1 MLQNPLI
8 ALHILPKIN
17 KISPKGQFFVKSGHT
32 EQLVGKRKRERERE
46 RDRTVCYN
54 FLLTQRLTCNCMVYR
69 GKNLGAVV

>member
-32 EQLVGKRKRERERE
+32 EQRVGKRKRERERE
-46 RDRTVCYN
+46 NGVLQFSTYTEIN
-54 FLLTQRLTCNCMVYR
+54 M
-69 GKNLGAVV
+69 

>member
-32 EQLVGKRKRERERE
+32 EQRVGKRKRERERE
-46 RDRTVCYN
+46 RENGVLQFSTYTEIN
-54 FLLTQRLTCNCMVYR
+54 M
-69 GKNLGAVV
+69 

>member
-32 EQLVGKRKRERERE
+32 EQRVGKRQRERERE
-46 RDRTVCYN
+46 RQNGVLQFSTYTEIN
-54 FLLTQRLTCNCMVYR
+54 M
-69 GKNLGAVV
+69 

>member
-32 EQLVGKRKRERERE
+32 EQRVGKRKRERE
-46 RDRTVCYN
+46 RTVCYN